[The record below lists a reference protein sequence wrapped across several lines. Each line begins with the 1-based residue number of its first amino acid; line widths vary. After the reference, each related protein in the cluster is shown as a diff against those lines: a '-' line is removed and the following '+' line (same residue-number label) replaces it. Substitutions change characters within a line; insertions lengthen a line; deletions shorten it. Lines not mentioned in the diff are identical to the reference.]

1 MSLRIRSVT
10 AISVLAIAAVL
21 VGSALA
27 GRSSS
32 LAGPSSSFVGTNSS
46 GSSPSSS
53 FTGTGTLGG
62 SGEGD
67 QGSGR
72 NDSGSLGRDDGSG
85 GTLAIASSGLGPTGM
100 TVAVRQLQTEL
111 TRLGYFHHVV
121 TGYYGLVT
129 TAAVKKFQLSA
140 DLKPDGIWGPLSE
153 AALTQRLA
161 GT

>member
-1 MSLRIRSVT
+1 MSPRIRSVT

-32 LAGPSSSFVGTNSS
+32 LAGPSSSFVGANSS

-85 GTLAIASSGLGPTGM
+85 TLAIASSGLGPTGM
-100 TVAVRQLQTEL
+100 TVAAVRRLQAEL

-121 TGYYGLVT
+121 TGYYGPVT

-140 DLKPDGIWGPLSE
+140 GLKPNGIWGPLSK